1 MQENTV
7 ALALAVQLTP
17 VTPANV
23 PVAHVGH
30 NQLCKQ
36 AVSAAL
42 VE

>member
-17 VTPANV
+17 LTPANV
-23 PVAHVGH
+23 PVAH